1 LRGKGGLGRERRGGV
16 RGKRG
21 IPSGTPRGPSRQGSG
36 GPGPAPLSRSGTAR
50 GPRTGACPPR
60 THPRPRTR
68 RTSYPTE
75 APNSAPR
82 RPTCRSSPAAT
93 RSWWCPTS
101 TTPWCGS
108 PDTPPHL
115 QTGALRDALDPP
127 AEVLGAFGAAIPA
140 VGPPRPGTRPLRG
153 RYRPL
158 PPTPSRG
165 PPRARPLP
173 DPGMPP
179 TCPPPRIPREGPTPS
194 RRGPPPPRRPQ
205 VAHDDPEHTALKE
218 FNALWKRS
226 CAPSGLLVFSTGRSL
241 AKYHQLRAFAPD
253 LQVRRAPDAGG
264 GRGPATPAPPAA
276 RPGPAAALAG
286 AQSPRATAPPTPPAP
301 GTRHPPPPR
310 ARSTRTCSCAPS
322 GRRSTTWARGSR
334 RWTRAGWRTC
344 PRGGTA
350 PHARPWPRASRPW
363 RPRSRRSSAPT
374 SCPTRSMGAPG
385 RARPSQRGS
394 RAP

>member
-1 LRGKGGLGRERRGGV
+1 LAGKGGGESGESGEYPRGLPGGLPDKEVEDPGRHHSRVTVTPRKPRTAAYPSSQRHTPVPLEHALQLARPPVREDPHADLLPPLRCRGGV
-16 RGKRG
+16 
-21 IPSGTPRGPSRQGSG
+21 
-36 GPGPAPLSRSGTAR
+36 GPGPHH
-50 GPRTGACPPR
+50 GACF
-60 THPRPRTR
+60 
-68 RTSYPTE
+68 
-75 APNSAPR
+75 
-82 RPTCRSSPAAT
+82 RSSDSRRGAT
-93 RSWWCPTS
+93 S
-101 TTPWCGS
+101 
-108 PDTPPHL
+108 
-115 QTGALRDALDPP
+115 A
-127 AEVLGAFGAAIPA
+127 
-140 VGPPRPGTRPLRG
+140 
-153 RYRPL
+153 
-158 PPTPSRG
+158 
-165 PPRARPLP
+165 
-173 DPGMPP
+173 GMPP